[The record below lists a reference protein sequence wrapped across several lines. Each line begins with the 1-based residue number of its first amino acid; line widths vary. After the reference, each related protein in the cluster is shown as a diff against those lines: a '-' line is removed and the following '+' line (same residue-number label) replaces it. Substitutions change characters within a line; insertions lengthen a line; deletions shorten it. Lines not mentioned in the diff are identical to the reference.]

1 MRSRLSMATICHWPC
16 MVSSSPP
23 KPVPP
28 PTHSRSFAQ
37 MLHDSCDVQIASLPS
52 PAIRGDSLCIK
63 ITHDEYEKGLTDCKR
78 NLHGRLV
85 MNKRNKP
92 WTARDLSALAWSMGS
107 LNLKPGFSRLSKW
120 TNDFNPYT
128 QRQTHAQ
135 IWIRLMNFPQE
146 YWHRRTLFEIASAIG
161 TPLTLD
167 DSTKNRSFG
176 HYARVLVDM
185 DISSSMYDEIVV
197 ERDGFAFKLGVVY
210 ERL

>member
-1 MRSRLSMATICHWPC
+1 
-16 MVSSSPP
+16 
-23 KPVPP
+23 
-28 PTHSRSFAQ
+28 
-37 MLHDSCDVQIASLPS
+37 
-52 PAIRGDSLCIK
+52 
-63 ITHDEYEKGLTDCKR
+63 
-78 NLHGRLV
+78 
-85 MNKRNKP
+85 
-92 WTARDLSALAWSMGS
+92 MGS

-167 DSTKNRSFG
+167 DSTKNRSFC
-176 HYARVLVDM
+176 HYACVLVDM

-210 ERL
+210 ERLLEFCNHCKIIGHNIENCKWLQSQQEKHAEDYGKIKTEKAKTVSTQYVAKAKPMDPPIDEAKKIDNVVDLVASP